1 MIEPFRGYVRTENKR
16 PCQKFGNSEKLLTL
30 DKAMKCNEY
39 AGILN
44 GEFTVKDMD
53 NVVEAEK
60 LYHIVKDKDINCRV
74 MKTTRGMQFFFRSSR
89 WVKKNL
95 THEID
100 ALGLNFDIR
109 TGRNAYCVL
118 KFGGKL
124 REIIRDFDESRDIA
138 EYPPWLAP
146 LRGGVAFSGMGDGS
160 GRNGALFSHTA
171 KLLRNGYPKDQ
182 VRTICTMINDY
193 VFAEPLPDEELAK
206 ILRDETFDGFD
217 ISNVTGDFGLPIRP
231 PDFSDTGMAQV
242 FAKSSEDTLR
252 FCTAYGWLVWN
263 GTVWESSDLKS
274 QGREMEFTGQMLEDA
289 AGCLT
294 KAHASLAHAETTG
307 DEDAGNKAKAELK
320 DAQAYYK
327 FVMKM
332 REHSKVTGVL
342 KLARSALEIGISELD
357 ADALA
362 LNTPDGIVDL
372 ASGKVMPHRAEMYC
386 TKITR
391 NSPGA
396 GGAAL
401 WQDCLDSVTGGDT
414 ELQTFLQ
421 YLAGA
426 ISIGRV
432 YHEALVIAH
441 GDGANGKSTFFNTI
455 AAVLGDYAG
464 KIPAEALTTRAKSVK
479 VDLAE
484 LVGKRFVLA
493 SETEEGQRLSV
504 SMLKQIASIDT
515 ITAERKYRDPFTFT
529 PTHTAVLYTNHLP
542 KVGSGDHGTWRRLV
556 VAPFNAKI
564 ENPRTD
570 FAEHLLEEAGDAVM
584 SWIIAGAKLYI
595 DGGFGLPE
603 CVAIKSAV
611 DEYKE
616 SNDWFGAF
624 IAARCNVDKG
634 EETGGGVLYQA
645 YRDWASAQGEYVRC
659 TSDFSTALIAAGF
672 ERIKTKKCN
681 VWRGISVA
689 VTEFGDDELPF

>member
-16 PCQKFGNSEKLLTL
+16 PCQKFGNGEKLLTL
-30 DKAMKCNEY
+30 EKAVTCQEY

-53 NVVEAEK
+53 DAAEAEK
-60 LYHIVKDKDINCRV
+60 LYRIVTDKDINCRV
-74 MKTTRGMQFFFRSSR
+74 MKTTRGMQFFFKSSR
-89 WVKKNL
+89 WVRKNL

-100 ALGLNFDIR
+100 ALGLEFDIR

-124 REIIRDFDESRDIA
+124 REIIRDFDEDRDIA

-146 LRGGVAFSGMGDGS
+146 LRGGTAFAGMGEGS
-160 GRNGALFSHTA
+160 GRNGALFSHTG
-171 KLLRNGYPKDQ
+171 KLLRNGYPKEQ
-182 VRTICTMINDY
+182 VRAVCRVINEY
-193 VFAEPLPDEELAK
+193 VFDEPLPDEELAK
-206 ILRDETFDGFD
+206 ILRDETFDGFEIASSTD
-217 ISNVTGDFGLPIRP
+217 DFGIPIRP

-242 FAKSSEDTLR
+242 FAKVSEETLR
-252 FCTAYGWLVWN
+252 FCTAYGWLSWN
-263 GTVWESSDLKS
+263 GTVWEASDLKA

-289 AGCLT
+289 VDCLT
-294 KAHASLAHAETTG
+294 KAHAALAIAETS
-307 DEDAGNKAKAELK
+307 DEEETKNKAKAELR
-320 DAQAYYK
+320 DAQTYYK

-342 KLARSALEIGISELD
+342 KLARSALEIDIGELD

-362 LNTPDGIVDL
+362 LNTPNGVVDL
-372 ASGKVMPHRAEMYC
+372 ASGRLMPHRAEMYC
-386 TKITR
+386 SKITR
-391 NSPGA
+391 NSPGP
-396 GGAAL
+396 GGMAL
-401 WQDCLDSVTGGDT
+401 WQDCLDSVTGGDA

-426 ISIGRV
+426 MSIGRV

-556 VAPFNAKI
+556 VAPFTNKI
-564 ENPRTD
+564 EKPRTD
-570 FAEHLLEEAGDAVM
+570 FAERLLEESGDAVM
-584 SWIIAGAKLYI
+584 SWIVAGAKLYI
-595 DGGFGLPE
+595 DGGHKLPE
-603 CVAIKSAV
+603 CSAIKAAV
-611 DEYKE
+611 DQYKE

-624 IAARCNVDKG
+624 ITTRCNVGTG
-634 EETGGGVLYQA
+634 EETPSGTLYQT
-645 YRDWASAQGEYVRC
+645 YREFAAAQGEYVRS
-659 TSDFSTALIAAGF
+659 TTDFSTALGAAGF
-672 ERIKTKKCN
+672 EWKKTKHGRI
-681 VWRGISVA
+681 WRGLSLLVE
-689 VTEFGDDELPF
+689 EFSGDELPF